1 MMKAERAASSKP
13 ASAWIEGLVA
23 FALGAIMLV
32 VTVAPMQAAAQI
44 RPPTQRVV
52 PKVQVPTRIAR
63 QMAPARPSLARF
75 LQIYDLSKGDVS
87 KLRNLLVAENVNAK
101 VQRLC
106 YVPGQFQAS
115 VVCRSLGEIMIKD
128 MKREGPDQAFL
139 NFGFNDLWEQLGGG
153 AGSGDLL
160 ACGGA
165 SAGSMTNLRA
175 HSNSGAPAPTGGSKA
190 GVWASPGA
198 ASAQSMVDSC
208 RSAQKAGISAGLG
221 SIYVPGSEGYRR
233 AVGNAQTFLSGIGDS
248 CGATVSG
255 RLGQEQISNSD
266 QAVLTGGET
275 ATVLSSATNNLV
287 QGVESVAV
295 VGSQCAKGKASCA
308 IAVTNVVTAA
318 VGTAATGDLLSADRN
333 DTLQTA
339 SAVGDVVGGVT
350 AFVVEGGL
358 TGAAAST
365 GFATA
370 MPVASA
376 FFAGLAVGGAIE
388 GILDSTLDPLRVGLA
403 DALWE
408 AENGPAQERSP
419 IGIHK
424 GTTRP
429 AEDGKPSCEAMAER
443 AARFNAYCSQPGNN
457 WQSYDCMLFVA
468 RLNGC
473 ADPGVIQPAPG
484 EDFHCSAGATR
495 AQQWQLACQN
505 RAKLGSLLGNPGSAN
520 ASASQCAPIGV
531 SRTDLDRQL
540 RERVCTRALTDDP
553 NGFCGAA
560 MQR

>member
-1 MMKAERAASSKP
+1 MMKTEWAASSKP
-13 ASAWIEGLVA
+13 ASAWIEGLAA

-32 VTVAPMQAAAQI
+32 VTVAPMQAAAQT
-44 RPPTQRVV
+44 RPLTQRVV

-87 KLRNLLVAENVNAK
+87 RLRNLLVAENVNAK

-128 MKREGPDQAFL
+128 MKREAPDQAFL

-153 AGSGDLL
+153 AGGGDLL

-175 HSNSGAPAPTGGSKA
+175 HSNSGAPASTGGSKA

-198 ASAQSMVDSC
+198 APAQSMVDSC
-208 RSAQKAGISAGLG
+208 RSAQKDGIRAGLG
-221 SIYVPGSEGYRR
+221 ALYVPGSEGYRR

-255 RLGQEQISNSD
+255 RLGQEQISNSG

-287 QGVESVAV
+287 QGVESVAQ
-295 VGSQCAKGKASCA
+295 VGTQCAKGKGSCA

-318 VGTAATGDLLSADRN
+318 VGMAATGDLLTADRN

-339 SAVGDVVGGVT
+339 SAWGDVVGGAT
-350 AFVVEGGL
+350 AFVGEL
-358 TGAAAST
+358 GAASAST
-365 GFATA
+365 GFATV

-376 FFAGLAVGGAIE
+376 FFAGLAVGGFLE
-388 GILDSTLDPLRVGLA
+388 GQLDSTLDPLRVGLA

-408 AENGPAQERSP
+408 WENGPAQERSP
-419 IGIHK
+419 IGTQK
-424 GTTRP
+424 GTMRP
-429 AEDGKPSCEAMAER
+429 AEDGKPSCEAMAAR

-495 AQQWQLACQN
+495 AQKWQLACQN
-505 RAKLGSLLGNPGSAN
+505 RAKLGSLLGNPGSAG
-520 ASASQCAPIGV
+520 AGASQCAPIGV